1 MENAQFNKVL
11 ASVEAAALNDVVNLT
26 SDRIRTFLVLYWF
39 SIRTND
45 RRAYR

>member
-26 SDRIRTFLVLYWF
+26 SDRCV
-39 SIRTND
+39 
-45 RRAYR
+45 